1 MAKDDAA
8 IRGRILAEFDKLSWG
23 MAGVSVLVRDG
34 CVELS
39 GTILDDRQREALKV
53 LVENVP
59 GVKAI
64 HDHMVWVEPY
74 SGMAFPSPEDES
86 RSERAISAGLIV

>member
-1 MAKDDAA
+1 
-8 IRGRILAEFDKLSWG
+8 
-23 MAGVSVLVRDG
+23 VNVLVRDG
-34 CVELS
+34 SVELS

-59 GVKAI
+59 GVKTV

-74 SGMAFPSPEDES
+74 SGMAFPSPEDEA
-86 RSERAISAGLIV
+86 RSEAPMYAGPVI